1 MARMAARWLAL
12 LLALAPGPGP
22 WGRPAPGRT
31 AFLAAARR
39 EWVGRVG
46 LLRGFPRRDKLR
58 YDPAGRPLRA
68 LPPGPWTLAEMRVDR
83 IDFRG
88 GWLRLRGVREGLLL
102 PNFESVSW
110 HEALAVRVRLGAD
123 PLNRAT
129 IRMLNRGIFISTAE
143 LPAAVPAYWR
153 RFAGGPSP
161 QHRRHA
167 RRVRGAVVNP
177 REVYAPNPRYTRA
190 ARRFGLTGGSEIR
203 FLVGLDGRAH
213 QIRIVRPIG
222 LGLDDNAVR
231 AVRSWRFQPGRI
243 GGVPTAM
250 VAHTWINFHL

>member
-1 MARMAARWLAL
+1 MVVRWLTM
-12 LLALAPGPGP
+12 LLALMPGPWP
-22 WGRPAPGRT
+22 WGRPAPGRR

-58 YDPAGRPLRA
+58 YDPAGRPLRT
-68 LPPGPWTLAEMRVDR
+68 LRPGPWTLAEMRVDR
-83 IDFRG
+83 VDFRG

-129 IRMLNRGIFISTAE
+129 IRMLNRGIFISMAE

-167 RRVRGAVVNP
+167 RRIRGAVVNP